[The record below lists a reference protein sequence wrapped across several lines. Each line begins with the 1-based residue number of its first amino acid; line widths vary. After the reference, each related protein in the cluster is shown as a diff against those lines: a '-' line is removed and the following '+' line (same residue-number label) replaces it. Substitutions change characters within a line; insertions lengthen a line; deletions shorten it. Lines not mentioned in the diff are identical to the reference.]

1 MASVFSGL
9 VNYWMAAV
17 AGHRRD
23 SAVSDS
29 LLKPRSRALTDGAN
43 RAGARSM
50 LRACGLKDD
59 DFKKPLIGVANTWI
73 EIGPC
78 NYHLRELAQHV
89 KEGIRA
95 AGGTPLEFNTV
106 SISDGIT
113 MGTEGMRASLI
124 SREVIADS
132 IELVTRGNLFDAL
145 VVLVGCD
152 KTIPGGIMALA
163 RLNIPGLILYGGS
176 IAPGQFEGHSV
187 TIQDVYEA
195 IGKHSHG
202 GMTDAQLKSLE
213 EVACPGAGA
222 CGGQFTA
229 NTMALVCEF
238 LGIAPMGLSSV
249 PATNAAKADAGKR
262 AGEMVLD
269 LLRRDVTPSK
279 IITKAAIENAIAGVA
294 ATGGSTNSVLHLLA
308 IANEAKISLSIDD
321 FDRISSKVPIIA
333 DLKPGGRFVATDLYA
348 AGGTAL
354 VAKRLVEAGF
364 LRGECLTVTGRTLA
378 EEAATAKETPAQQVV
393 CKIDAP
399 LKPTGGLVI
408 LKGNLAP
415 EGCVIKVAGHNIQT
429 FRGPAR
435 VFDNEEAAFAA
446 VENNTVKAGDVVVI
460 RYEGPKG
467 GPGMRE
473 MLAVTAALV
482 GAGLGDSVALLTDG
496 RFSGAT
502 HGLMAGHLAPE
513 AANGG
518 PIAAVADGDI
528 IDFDIP
534 KRQLNVQLSA
544 TDIQKRLANWKPP
557 APRFTSGV
565 MAKYAFL
572 VSSASLGAVT
582 ALPASFS
589 GNGQPI
595 SNASTTLRSPEAR
608 TL

>member
-1 MASVFSGL
+1 MDS
-9 VNYWMAAV
+9 
-17 AGHRRD
+17 HRRD
-23 SAVSDS
+23 KEVSDS
-29 LLKPRSRALTDGAN
+29 SPKPRSSALTDGAS
-43 RAGARSM
+43 RAGARAM
-50 LRACGLKDD
+50 LRACGLRDE
-59 DFKKPLIGVANTWI
+59 DFKKPLVGVANTWI

-113 MGTEGMRASLI
+113 MGTEGMRTSLV

-152 KTIPGGIMALA
+152 KTIPGGVMALA
-163 RLNIPGLILYGGS
+163 RLNIPGLVLYGGS

-195 IGKHSHG
+195 IGKHARG

-213 EVACPGAGA
+213 GAACPGAGA

-249 PATNAAKADAGKR
+249 PATNAAKGHAGHR
-262 AGEMVLD
+262 AGELVLD
-269 LLRRDVTPSK
+269 LLRHDITPSK
-279 IITKAAIENAIAGVA
+279 IITKAAIENAITGVA
-294 ATGGSTNSVLHLLA
+294 ATGGSTNAVLHLLA
-308 IANEAKISLSIDD
+308 IASELRIALSIDD
-321 FDRISSKVPIIA
+321 FDRISSRVPILA

-354 VAKRLVEAGF
+354 VAKRLVEAGL
-364 LRGECLTVTGRTLA
+364 LRGDSITVTGRTLG
-378 EEAATAKETPAQQVV
+378 EEAAAAKETPAQEVV
-393 CKIDAP
+393 RKLNAP

-415 EGCVIKVAGHNIQT
+415 EGCVVKVAGHNLQN

-435 VFDNEEAAFAA
+435 VFETEEAAFAG
-446 VENNTVKAGDVVVI
+446 VEKGLIKAGDVVVI

-502 HGLMAGHLAPE
+502 HGLMAGHVAPE

-518 PIAAVADGDI
+518 PIAAVADGDMI
-528 IDFDIP
+528 VFDVP
-534 KRQLNVQLSA
+534 NRQLNVELSA
-544 TDIQKRLANWKPP
+544 PEIQKRLSAWKPP
-557 APRFTSGV
+557 APRYSNGV
-565 MAKYAFL
+565 MAKYALL
-572 VSSASLGAVT
+572 VSSSSLGAVT
-582 ALPASFS
+582 AVPATFS
-589 GNGQPI
+589 IPVQPG
-595 SNASTTLRSPEAR
+595 SPAR

>member
-1 MASVFSGL
+1 VT
-9 VNYWMAAV
+9 
-17 AGHRRD
+17 D
-23 SAVSDS
+23 SK
-29 LLKPRSRALTDGAN
+29 LKPRSHTLTDGAH
-43 RAGARSM
+43 RAAARAM
-50 LRACGLKDD
+50 LRASGLRDG
-59 DFKKPLIGVANTWI
+59 DFDKPLIGVANTWI

-78 NYHLRELAQHV
+78 NYHLRELAVHV

-132 IELVTRGNLFDAL
+132 IELVTRGTLFDAII
-145 VVLVGCD
+145 VLVGCD

-176 IAPGQFEGHSV
+176 IAPGQFEGHPV
-187 TIQDVYEA
+187 TIQDVFEA
-195 IGKHSHG
+195 VGKHSSG
-202 GMTDAQLKSLE
+202 TMSDAQLHSLE
-213 EVACPGAGA
+213 VAACPGAGA

-229 NTMALVCEF
+229 NTMALVSEF

-249 PATNAAKADAGKR
+249 PATNSAKAAAGKR
-262 AGEMVLD
+262 AGELVLD
-269 LLRRDVTPSK
+269 LLRKDVTPSK
-279 IITKAAIENAIAGVA
+279 IITKTAIENAITGVA
-294 ATGGSTNSVLHLLA
+294 ATGGSTNAVLHLLA
-308 IANEAKISLSIDD
+308 IANEARLSLNIDD
-321 FDRISSKVPIIA
+321 FDRISSRTPILA
-333 DLKPGGRFVATDLYA
+333 DLKPGGRFVATELYA

-354 VAKRLVEAGF
+354 VAKRLVEAGL
-364 LRGECLTVTGRTLA
+364 LRGEALTVTGRTLA
-378 EEAATAKETPAQQVV
+378 QEASAAKETPGQEVV
-393 CKIDAP
+393 RKLTAP

-415 EGCVIKVAGHNIQT
+415 EGCVIKVAGHDFKT

-435 VFDNEEAAFAA
+435 VFDTEEAAFAA
-446 VENNTVKAGDVVVI
+446 VESGIIKSGDVVVI

-502 HGLMAGHLAPE
+502 HGLMAGHVAPE

-518 PIAAVADGDI
+518 PIAAINDGDVI
-528 IDFDIP
+528 VFDIP
-534 KRQLNVQLSA
+534 ARKLNVEL
-544 TDIQKRLANWKPP
+544 TDAEIQQRLANWKPP

-565 MAKYAFL
+565 FAKYALL
-572 VSSASLGAVT
+572 VSSSSLGAITVV
-582 ALPASFS
+582 PASFS
-589 GNGQPI
+589 RAGQT
-595 SNASTTLRSPEAR
+595 SSASQLGR